1 METDKRV
8 AKLKL
13 DDLLMTLSGD
23 RRYLKVCR
31 NKGDAAGVARYDRA
45 LKLNH
50 SLIRAHCAKHHLEL
64 PHDVPPGAQPTQSSV
79 QALGVS

>member
-1 METDKRV
+1 MADDKRV

-31 NKGDAAGVARYDRA
+31 NKGDAVGVERYERA

-50 SLIRAHCAKHHLEL
+50 SLIREHCAEHHLKR
-64 PHDVPPGAQPTQSSV
+64 PHDVPPEDA
-79 QALGVS
+79 A

>member
-1 METDKRV
+1 MADDKRV

-31 NKGDAAGVARYDRA
+31 NKGDAVGVERYERA

-50 SLIRAHCAKHHLEL
+50 SLIRAHCAKHHLKR
-64 PHDVPPGAQPTQSSV
+64 PHDVPPGAHLVASDTE
-79 QALGVS
+79 